1 MTIEVSFCIDCE
13 SRNDERELAELVG
26 DFVRNLE
33 VEHPYFTV
41 ASNVHLSDWKGLATA
56 SNAHL
61 NDAQGT
67 DIVTDDNDDEGI
79 EDAIY

>member
-1 MTIEVSFCIDCE
+1 MSIEVSFCIDCE

-41 ASNVHLSDWKGLATA
+41 ASNVHLSDWKGIV
-56 SNAHL
+56 SSAHDL

>member
-13 SRNDERELAELVG
+13 SRRDERELAELVG

-33 VEHPYFTV
+33 AEHPYFKA
-41 ASNVHLSDWKGLATA
+41 ASNVHLSDWKGIV
-56 SNAHL
+56 SSAHNL
-61 NDAQGT
+61 NDAQST
-67 DIVTDDNDDEGI
+67 DINDTDDDEGI